1 MKPVDAKKNP
11 GLAKLPTSIR
21 NKMGYMKKGG
31 LTQHPVKNGSK
42 RMKKF
47 AEGGTYFA
55 PDSEKYTG
63 DDEIVKYRMG
73 QIKDP
78 GVDLFK
84 LVRGEEQVAKPV
96 EFEKNKYIPNK
107 DVEKDNKDV
116 GEDKASAKVEAFES
130 GFEET
135 EGINSVRKPTSG
147 SKAKVPVVK
156 ETTKTTITKVDPKK
170 EVKNTTDDESSRRR
184 QNIEDY
190 NSKSFLDRLGLEAGS
205 AYRDI
210 KRKLKDTTAEDVATT
225 ALGLFPAFRGLKALS
240 AGRNAFDKATD
251 VTPKPTQIGKDV
263 ERITVD
269 KKQIAYDPKK
279 LSYNKPKNSNN
290 KNTSTSTEFKKG
302 ADDQLYPFKKGGNIK
317 KMASGGKVSSASS
330 RGDGCAIRGKTR
342 A

>member
-1 MKPVDAKKNP
+1 MKA
-11 GLAKLPTSIR
+11 
-21 NKMGYMKKGG
+21 
-31 LTQHPVKNGSK
+31 PVKKGSK
-42 RMKKF
+42 RVKRF
-47 AEGGTYFA
+47 DDGG
-55 PDSEKYTG
+55 YTG

-84 LVRGEEQVAKPV
+84 LVRGEEQVAKP
-96 EFEKNKYIPNK
+96 IPLDK
-107 DVEKDNKDV
+107 KPETKAEVKTEEAAEVTPVK
-116 GEDKASAKVEAFES
+116 EDSKTYSYPDSSLVKEPPITGGKSKGPVKVE
-130 GFEET
+130 
-135 EGINSVRKPTSG
+135 
-147 SKAKVPVVK
+147 
-156 ETTKTTITKVDPKK
+156 KTTITKIEPKK

-190 NSKSFLDRLGLEAGS
+190 NSKPFLDRLGLEAGS

-225 ALGLFPAFRGLKALS
+225 ALGMVPAFRGLKALS

-279 LSYNKPKNSNN
+279 LGYTKKQLEMDKSGQAGRASSSGAMKGEFNPKDLRS
-290 KNTSTSTEFKKG
+290 
-302 ADDQLYPFKKGGNIK
+302 DFKKGGKIK
-317 KMASGGKVSSASS
+317 KMASGGGVRSASS
-330 RGDGCAIRGKTR
+330 RADGCAIRGKTR